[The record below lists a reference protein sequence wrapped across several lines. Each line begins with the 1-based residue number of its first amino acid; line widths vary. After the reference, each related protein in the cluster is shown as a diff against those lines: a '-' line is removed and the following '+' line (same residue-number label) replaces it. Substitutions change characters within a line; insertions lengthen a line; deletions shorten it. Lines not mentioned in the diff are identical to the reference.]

1 MLISLNNFS
10 SIYYIK
16 IQFLIRRL
24 IHISCLILFISPLLS
39 FAGENEKYNQGAF
52 YFSKGD
58 YITALNIWTP
68 LAKQANPAAQ
78 YSIGLLYDQGK
89 GVIKDPKQAL
99 KYLQLA
105 AKQGL
110 PAAQYYLGVKYSAGL
125 DVTKDPHKARQL
137 LIQAAQQDHLQAQ
150 FHVATLYARGEGGPQ
165 DQHQATYWFN
175 KASENGYGPAQHS
188 LASRYL
194 TGKGTDLD
202 LDRGIFWLKK
212 AADQHDTDAL
222 RDLGFMYFQGMGVD
236 KNYQQARDLLL
247 LPAEDGSGLALFLL
261 GEIYAQGGYGIN
273 KDVRQAKK
281 WYRQAQK
288 LGYTQV
294 TGQLQKLSGKN
305 PQSPA
310 VNNAKTTQP
319 EVKTIAQSSAGKPNL
334 ENSRIDNL
342 SIEESS
348 NRFNKINDNYY
359 SLQLLSARQYSSI
372 THLTDRFAD
381 KHTYVLK
388 IQKDKVTSFIL
399 TYGAYAD
406 YEDAKAAITTLPSIL
421 QLKSKP
427 WIRQVKSI
435 KSLIIV
441 K

>member
-10 SIYYIK
+10 GSHYIK
-16 IQFLIRRL
+16 KQFLIRRL
-24 IHISCLILFISPLLS
+24 IHILCLILFISPLLS
-39 FAGENEKYNQGAF
+39 IAGEDENFNQGAL

-58 YITALNIWTP
+58 YITALNIWMP

-89 GVIKDPKQAL
+89 GVNKDPAQAL

-105 AKQGL
+105 SKQGL

-137 LIQAAQQDHLQAQ
+137 LIQAAQQGHLQAQ
-150 FHVATLYARGEGGPQ
+150 FHVANLYAKGEGGPQ
-165 DQHQATYWFN
+165 DQQQATYWFN
-175 KASENGYGPAQHS
+175 QASENGYGPAQHS
-188 LASRYL
+188 LAARYL
-194 TGKGTDLD
+194 TGKGTALD
-202 LDRGIFWLKK
+202 LDRGIFWLKR

-236 KNYQQARDLLL
+236 KDYQQARDLLL

-288 LGYTQV
+288 VGYKQAD
-294 TGQLQKLSGKN
+294 GQLQKLTGKST
-305 PQSPA
+305 QSLA
-310 VNNAKTTQP
+310 VNNAKTTQS
-319 EVKTIAQSSAGKPNL
+319 EIKTIAQSSVGNPNL
-334 ENSRIDNL
+334 KNL
-342 SIEESS
+342 SIEESA
-348 NRFNKINDNYY
+348 NRFKKINDNYY

-372 THLTDRFAD
+372 TRLTDRFVD
-381 KHTYVLK
+381 EHTYVLK
-388 IQKDKVTSFIL
+388 IQKGKDTSFIL
-399 TYGAYAD
+399 TYGSYAD
-406 YEDAKAAITTLPSIL
+406 YEDAKAAITTLPGVL

-435 KSLIIV
+435 KPLIMV

>member
-1 MLISLNNFS
+1 M
-10 SIYYIK
+10 
-16 IQFLIRRL
+16 RRL
-24 IHISCLILFISPLLS
+24 IHVLCLILLISPLLS
-39 FAGENEKYNQGAF
+39 IAGENEKYNQGAF

-58 YITALNIWTP
+58 YITALNIWMP

-89 GVIKDPKQAL
+89 GVNRDPKQAL
-99 KYLQLA
+99 KYLQMA

-125 DVTKDPHKARQL
+125 DVTKDPNKARQL

-150 FHVATLYARGEGGPQ
+150 FHVATLYARGEGGPE
-165 DQHQATYWFN
+165 DQLQATYWFN

-188 LASRYL
+188 LAARYL

-202 LDRGIFWLKK
+202 IDRGIFWLKK

-222 RDLGFMYFQGMGVD
+222 RDLGYMYFQGMGVD
-236 KNYQQARDLLL
+236 KDYQQARDLLL
-247 LPAEDGSGLALFLL
+247 LPAEEDSGLALFIL
-261 GEIYAQGGYGIN
+261 GEIYAQGGYGVN

-288 LGYTQV
+288 MGYTQAAE
-294 TGQLQKLSGKN
+294 QLQKLSGKN
-305 PQSPA
+305 PQSLA
-310 VNNAKTTQP
+310 VNNAKITQP
-319 EVKTIAQSSAGKPNL
+319 EVKTLAQSSGGKAKL
-334 ENSRIDNL
+334 ENSRIENL
-342 SIEESS
+342 SIKESRS
-348 NRFNKINDNYY
+348 KFKKINDKHY

-372 THLTDRFAD
+372 TPLTDQFFD
-381 KHTYVLK
+381 EHTYVLK
-388 IQKDKVTSFIL
+388 IRKDNDTFFVL
-399 TYGAYAD
+399 TYGSYANN
-406 YEDAKAAITTLPSIL
+406 EDAENAIRTLPKVL

-435 KSLIIV
+435 KPLILDD
-441 K
+441 